1 MSYER
6 TAVTAAAVE
15 DLDMEAVADFVA
27 RRLLGAAD
35 DRPAEEM
42 AVRLGLLSKTGSRH
56 HPTPVGLL
64 AFGHLPQM
72 FHPEWGLS
80 AVRVEGQS
88 LSDPIAARDD
98 VEGPLP
104 QLIAGALGFVRAH
117 TTTVHDQ
124 VEPGAAATEYAEIA
138 LREALV
144 NALVHRDL
152 RRPARV
158 AVRIF
163 DDRLEVWSPGGMTDA
178 VGELDDMVHQGGVSM
193 PRNPILAATARVLGL
208 GEQLGRGL
216 CVMRR
221 AITELPNR
229 RLELRVTTRD
239 FMVVLPSELSRPAS
253 TRPLV

>member
-6 TAVTAAAVE
+6 TAVTAASVE
-15 DLDMEAVADFVA
+15 DLDMEAVSEFVS
-27 RRLLGAAD
+27 RRLVGAAD
-35 DRPAEEM
+35 ERSPEEM
-42 AVRLGLLSKTGSRH
+42 AVRLGLLAKAGSRL

-64 AFGHLPQM
+64 VFGHVPQV

-80 AVRVEGQS
+80 AVRVDGLS
-88 LSDPIAARDD
+88 LSDPILARADL
-98 VEGPLP
+98 EGALP
-104 QLIAGALGFVRAH
+104 QLVTSALAFVGSH
-117 TTTVHDQ
+117 TTTVRDQ
-124 VEPGAAATEYAEIA
+124 VDPASAATEYAEIA

-152 RRPARV
+152 RRAARV

-163 DDRLEVWSPGGMTDA
+163 DDRLEIWSPGGMSDA
-178 VGELDDMVHQGGVSM
+178 VGELDEMVQHGGVSM

-229 RLELRVTTRD
+229 RLELRTTTRD
-239 FMVVLPSELSRPAS
+239 FMVVLPSELSRPAT

>member
-1 MSYER
+1 MTHER
-6 TAVTAAAVE
+6 TAVTAAGVD
-15 DLDMEAVADFVA
+15 DLDMEAVADFVT
-27 RRLLGAAD
+27 RRLVGAAD

-42 AVRLGLLSKTGSRH
+42 AVRLGLLAKTGSRI

-80 AVRVEGQS
+80 AVRVDGHG
-88 LSDPIAARDD
+88 LSDDIVARDD
-98 VEGPLP
+98 VEGALP
-104 QLIAGALGFVRAH
+104 QLVASALAFVRAH
-117 TTTVHDQ
+117 TTTIHDQ
-124 VEPGAAATEYAEIA
+124 VDPLSAATEYAEIA

-152 RRPARV
+152 RRAARV

-163 DDRLEVWSPGGMTDA
+163 DDRLEIWSPGGMSDA
-178 VGELDDMVHQGGVSM
+178 VGELDDMVQHGGVSM

-239 FMVVLPSELSRPAS
+239 FTVVLPSELRRPAS